1 MRIFEFFVIKNLIL
15 LSLFFSQTLS
25 KKTSSSSLN
34 LNSLKA
40 IPNVD
45 IDLLLNIKELIQLSE
60 NPRQLL
66 VDLQREFEIEK
77 AKEEARRMEKKRRKI
92 LIKMENKLTG
102 TSLFRDFYT
111 GRY

>member
-1 MRIFEFFVIKNLIL
+1 MRIFVFFVIKSLIL

-25 KKTSSSSLN
+25 KTTSSSLN

-40 IPNVD
+40 IHNVD
-45 IDLLLNIKELIQLSE
+45 IDLLINIKELIQLSE

-66 VDLQREFEIEK
+66 VDLQREFEIDK

-102 TSLFRDFYT
+102 TSLFRDIYT